1 MPSTASVT
9 EAKREF
15 SELLN
20 RVAYGKERVIVTSY
34 DRPKAAIISLDDL
47 ERLELIEAALEADA
61 EFEAGKALEFEK
73 VKDQL

>member
-20 RVAYGKERVIVTSY
+20 RVAYGQERVIVTSY

-73 VKDQL
+73 VKDRL